1 MDAKQ
6 GIRIIQVTERRRR
19 FRVMRAVMEPTGQ
32 KILMAV

>member
-6 GIRIIQVTERRRR
+6 GIRIIQVMERRR